1 MEGGVSCRGARTG
14 GTARA
19 ARPAAAHRPC
29 TWPCQRAALARTGG
43 SVNAGLAGASM
54 ARTVRLGGW
63 ACEDGTGVPD
73 LFFFSLCL
81 YANAHAGAPRRRG
94 DGRCGGNVVGEAKR
108 EVSPHAPIPLVA
120 GGSLHTQSEAPR
132 PPYRVVDIQLGGK

>member
-1 MEGGVSCRGARTG
+1 MEGGVSCKGARTG

-63 ACEDGTGVPD
+63 ACEDGSGAPD
-73 LFFFSLCL
+73 LYSFFVCV
-81 YANAHAGAPRRRG
+81 YAPTPTLVPPAVAATDGAGG
-94 DGRCGGNVVGEAKR
+94 TSWAKR